1 MKKIIMLIL
10 VLGITLALFA
20 ENITIVYL
28 DRTERNLEGGSF
40 IKKEA
45 KRTKAPHKFVYKFGF
60 KALKGNEKILVILNS
75 GLSSGIDPRVE
86 TYIASSQKK
95 ESIILVN
102 LYSVGRE
109 TFVEVLPAVDSL
121 YEVDE
126 ISAATKWDDK
136 KQNQYL
142 DMHQEWTAELYRIIA
157 EKLAQ

>member
-10 VLGITLALFA
+10 VLSITFVLFA
-20 ENITIVYL
+20 EKITIVYL
-28 DRTERNLEGGSF
+28 DQTERNLESGSF

-45 KRTKAPHKFVYKFGF
+45 KRTKVPHRFVYKYGF

-75 GLSSGIDPRVE
+75 GLSSGIDPRVK

-95 ESIILVN
+95 ESLILVN
-102 LYSVGRE
+102 LYSLGKQTLFKVI
-109 TFVEVLPAVDSL
+109 PAVDSL
-121 YEVDE
+121 FEVDE

-142 DMHQEWTAELYRIIA
+142 DMHQDWTAELYRIID
-157 EKLAQ
+157 EKLAL

>member
-1 MKKIIMLIL
+1 MKKIIMLLL
-10 VLGITLALFA
+10 VLSMTLVLFA

-45 KRTKAPHKFVYKFGF
+45 KRTNIPHKIVYKFGF
-60 KALKGNEKILVILNS
+60 KALKGNEKILVILNT
-75 GLSSGIDPRVE
+75 GLNSGIDPRVE
-86 TYIASSQKK
+86 TYITSSPKK
-95 ESIILVN
+95 DSLILVN

-109 TFVEVLPAVDSL
+109 TFVKILPAVDSL
-121 YEVDE
+121 YAVDE

-136 KQNQYL
+136 KQNPYL
-142 DMHQEWTAELYRIIA
+142 DMHQEWTAELFRIID